1 MPSTQLRQNELAAA
15 RRIVVKFGSQV
26 LSGKDGRIDV
36 DYVRDVARQIAELKS
51 KGFEVTMVSSGA
63 ISAGCAELGLK
74 TRPRDVAALQA
85 VAAVGQRRLMAL
97 MHEVFAAHKLE
108 VGQVLVTRGDFD
120 DRSRFLNIRNCVN
133 QLHAFGCVPVINE
146 NDTVAV
152 EEIRFGDND
161 LLAAML
167 CNALRADALVLLT
180 VVDGLLD
187 SDGNRIDLVEDIAGV
202 TQHLRSDKSPLGSGG
217 MSTKLEAARL
227 AADAGELAVIANG
240 RATDVLLKLFTGDS
254 VGIGT
259 LFSPAG
265 RKLDSRRRWIGLTK
279 RPAGTITIDD
289 GAKNALGKR
298 GKSLLAAGIT
308 AVKGKFE
315 RGEVVSICDTDGT
328 EVARG
333 LTNYAADEIEQVKG
347 KRSNQLEKTLGRAA
361 YAEVVHRD
369 NLVMTGV

>member
-15 RRIVVKFGSQV
+15 RRIVVKFGTQV
-26 LSGKDGRIDV
+26 LTGKDGRLDLA
-36 DYVRDVARQIAELKS
+36 YLRDVARQVATLKS
-51 KGFEVTMVSSGA
+51 QGFEVTMVSSGA
-63 ISAGCAELGLK
+63 IGAGCAELELK

-97 MHEVFAAHKLE
+97 FHEVFAEHDIE

-120 DRSRFLNIRNCVN
+120 DRSRFLNIRNCVMH
-133 QLHAFGCVPVINE
+133 LHRYGCIPIINE

-161 LLAAML
+161 LLAAMM
-167 CNALRADALVLLT
+167 CNGLRADALVLLT

-187 SDGNRIDLVEDIAGV
+187 GEGNRIDLVEDIGAA
-202 TQHLRSDKSPLGSGG
+202 TNHLRSEKSALGSGG

-240 RATDVLLKLFTGDS
+240 REPDVLLKLFTADS
-254 VGIGT
+254 LGIGT
-259 LFSPAG
+259 VFMPAQ

-279 RPAGTITIDD
+279 RPGGTITIDE
-289 GAKNALGKR
+289 GAKNALTKR

-308 AVKGKFE
+308 AVKGHFD
-315 RGEVVSICDTDGT
+315 RGAVVFIHDAKGV
-328 EVARG
+328 ELARG
-333 LTNYAADEIEQVKG
+333 LSNYAAEEIAQVMG
-347 KRSNQLEKTLGRAA
+347 KRSNQLEQLLGRAA
-361 YAEVVHRD
+361 YTEVVHRD
-369 NLVMTGV
+369 NLVMTV